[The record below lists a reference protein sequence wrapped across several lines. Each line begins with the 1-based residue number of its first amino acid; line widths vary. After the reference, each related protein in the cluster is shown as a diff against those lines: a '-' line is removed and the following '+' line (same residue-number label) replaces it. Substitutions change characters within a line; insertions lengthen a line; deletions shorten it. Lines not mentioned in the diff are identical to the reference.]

1 MIWLA
6 SILAT
11 PLGSVMNYSRTAL
24 LTWHTSPLYCL
35 HRLHYTGVDIWS
47 AIIVCYMGLI
57 SYAFYTMFS
66 VFLIYLGFI
75 SRSEPSASTVSG
87 PLSLRY
93 SVDPFARQSACS
105 SYNCQHD
112 GTAKMHCS
120 DVIMSATASQITR
133 PSIVCITVC
142 SYQRRYQSSASLAF
156 VMGIHR
162 WPVYSPHKGPVTQ
175 KMFPFD
181 DIIMMYQ
188 INSPSLQDSGHIVPS
203 WKVL

>member
-1 MIWLA
+1 MWIF
-6 SILAT
+6 
-11 PLGSVMNYSRTAL
+11 
-24 LTWHTSPLYCL
+24 
-35 HRLHYTGVDIWS
+35 DQ
-47 AIIVCYMGLI
+47 
-57 SYAFYTMFS
+57 
-66 VFLIYLGFI
+66 
-75 SRSEPSASTVSG
+75 
-87 PLSLRY
+87 PLSCAIWGWFHMLFIPCLVFSWYIWDLSLGLNHQPLQSQGLYRY
-93 SVDPFARQSACS
+93 VILLIHSHVSS